1 MHFGFSY
8 VGFIYL
14 LMLFL
19 PNLLWTKNQPI
30 DYDKYVAN
38 ENRILLAFERIGEV
52 LVCAIVLIFS
62 DFNIHQIELRSL
74 ILLFSFLLMV
84 LYEIYWVRYFKS
96 PKTMQDFYS
105 SLLGIPVAGATLP
118 VLAFFLLGI
127 YGKNLFLLAAVVI
140 LGIGH
145 IGIHLA
151 HRRDTKA
158 I

>member
-8 VGFIYL
+8 VGVIYL

-30 DYDKYVAN
+30 DYDKYVIN

-62 DFNIHQIELRSL
+62 DFNINQIELRSL

-127 YGKNLFLLAAVVI
+127 YGKNLFSFAAELV
-140 LGIGH
+140 LGIPH
-145 IGIHLA
+145 IGINSA
-151 HRRDTKA
+151 HKTDTKD

>member
-30 DYDKYVAN
+30 DYDKYVIN

-62 DFNIHQIELRSL
+62 DFNINQIELRSL
-74 ILLFSFLLMV
+74 ILLFSLLLMV

-151 HRRDTKA
+151 HKRDTKA